1 MQTVIPPAAIL
12 GYNTGGAVMTLV
24 LPLGFFILVMA
35 AFFLVF
41 TRPHAVPGHRDNVEP
56 ARPVPPSA
64 GTAHG
69 LAAAAGM
76 PIAPSG
82 GGPAPL
88 TDRATPPMAGTARE
102 AAEAVEHVA
111 DEVKD
116 AVTGDSGK
124 DGTASAE
131 GPAATDGPAATES
144 TGDSE

>member
-1 MQTVIPPAAIL
+1 VIPPAAIL
-12 GYNTGGAVMTLV
+12 GYNTGGAVLTLV

-35 AFFLVF
+35 AFFLIF
-41 TRPHAVPGHRDNVEP
+41 SRPHNVPGHREGVAP
-56 ARPVPPSA
+56 ARPVPPPA

-88 TDRATPPMAGTARE
+88 TDRATPPVVGAARG
-102 AAEAVEHVA
+102 AAEAVEDA
-111 DEVKD
+111 AKAVKD

-124 DGTASAE
+124 ETAATEGTAS
-131 GPAATDGPAATES
+131 TES